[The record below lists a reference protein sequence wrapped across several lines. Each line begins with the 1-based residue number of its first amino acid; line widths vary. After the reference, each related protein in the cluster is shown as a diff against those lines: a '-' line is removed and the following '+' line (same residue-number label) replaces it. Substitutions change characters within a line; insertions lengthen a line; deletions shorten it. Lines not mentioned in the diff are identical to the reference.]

1 MTAAIEDPLAGR
13 PRSGPPKEWSIAIYR
28 GRLLGDLQP
37 VAGAVPALTAA
48 MVDDAAASFVADPF
62 LFVDRGTWHLFFE
75 FRNIATRKGELA
87 VATSDDGISWRY
99 EGAVLAEPFHLSY
112 PHVFRAGDEIFMTPE
127 SIEARGVRLY
137 RAVDFPRRWVFERT
151 IVDGVYAD
159 PTVFRH
165 DGRWWLL
172 GCPRPMRHDALSLFW
187 ADDVRGPWHEHPASP
202 IVRDDRSRARPAGR
216 VQLIG
221 SRLHRFAQD
230 CDPAYGSGVRAFAI
244 TSLTTT
250 LYAEEEVAPV
260 PLLFAS
266 GRGWNRD
273 GMHHIDLQPVG
284 DEWLACVDGYTT
296 VPESAAA
303 IEVITDTDSIAAEW
317 DLLLEGTRAH
327 SVFSSYAWFR
337 AALLADPEAKPHV
350 LIARRYDRIT
360 GILPLVERGKRYSF
374 ATPMS
379 DVNDVIAFDGE
390 TARQLLLAAPRPLD
404 LRCLPASSF
413 LLSALPDAV
422 VDTECF
428 VADLDDAYF
437 ASRSRNFRK
446 TLFRAERRASEAGL
460 KVVELDAFDPELFLA
475 LNAARFGERSRF
487 AAPAA
492 ARFIREAFPPLFAS
506 RRLRAWALV
515 RDEKIV
521 AIDLVVDDGTAFGIW
536 NGGFLPE
543 VESFSPGRLL
553 FAAEFRAAIVEKRP
567 RLDLLRGTHPYK
579 ASWATRVE
587 RLYRATLA

>member
-13 PRSGPPKEWSIAIYR
+13 PRSGPPKEWSIGIYR
-28 GRLLGDLQP
+28 GPLLGELQP

-62 LFVDRGTWHLFFE
+62 LFVHRGAWNLFFE
-75 FRNIATRKGELA
+75 FRNMVTKKGELA
-87 VATSDDGISWRY
+87 VASSDDGITWRY
-99 EGAVLAEPFHLSY
+99 GGVVLAEPFHLSY
-112 PHVFRAGDEIFMTPE
+112 PHVFRSGDEIFMTPE

-137 RAVDFPRRWVFERT
+137 RAVEFPRRWVFERT

-187 ADDVRGPWHEHPASP
+187 ADDVRGPWHEHPTSP
-202 IVRDDRSRARPAGR
+202 IVSGDRSRARPAGR
-216 VQLIG
+216 VQVIG
-221 SRLHRFAQD
+221 GRLHRFAQD
-230 CDPAYGSGVRAFAI
+230 CNPAYGSGVRAFAI
-244 TSLTTT
+244 TSLTKTA
-250 LYAEEEVAPV
+250 YAEEEVAPV

-266 GRGWNRD
+266 GHGWNRD
-273 GMHHIDLQPVG
+273 GMHHIDMQPVDDG
-284 DEWLACVDGYTT
+284 WLACVDGYTV
-296 VPESAAA
+296 VPESAPR
-303 IEVITDTDSIAAEW
+303 IDVVTDAESIAAEW

-327 SVFSSYAWFR
+327 AVFSSYAWFR
-337 AALLADPEAKPHV
+337 AALLADPEARAHV
-350 LIARRYDRIT
+350 LVARRYDRIT
-360 GILPLVERGKRYSF
+360 GILPLVSRANGFSF

-390 TARQLLLAAPRPLD
+390 TARHLLRAAPRPLD

-413 LLSALPDAV
+413 LLPALPDAI

-428 VADLDDAYF
+428 VADLGDAYF

-446 TLFRAERRASEAGL
+446 TLHRSERRAVAEGL
-460 KVVELDAFDPELFLA
+460 TVVELDALDPEIFLS
-475 LNAARFGERSRF
+475 LNTARFGERSRF
-487 AAPAA
+487 ATSGG
-492 ARFIREAFPPLFAS
+492 ARFVREAFPPLFAA

-515 RDEKIV
+515 RGKETV
-521 AIDLVVDDGTAFGIW
+521 AVDVVVDDGTALGVW

-543 VESFSPGRLL
+543 IEPLSPGRLL
-553 FAAEFRAAIVEKRP
+553 FAAEIRAAIDEKRP
-567 RLDLLRGTHPYK
+567 RFELLRGTHPYK
-579 ASWATRVE
+579 ASWATRIE